1 MAKSWYFLMTTT
13 GWENKVE
20 RTIRLL
26 LEKNELD
33 PAVVT
38 EVKVPVEEIAE
49 TKDGKTKIRK
59 DKFMPGYVMIELD
72 LPELEWKKT
81 CNTLRHIS
89 GVAGFVGTKPNE
101 RPRPITSDEAKN
113 ILLRCGDIKGEKVIR
128 VKQAYSVGD
137 QVKIIEGP
145 FATFTGTVEEVSA
158 EKDKLRVNV
167 QIFGRATPVEV
178 SLLQVEKV

>member
-1 MAKSWYFLMTTT
+1 MAKNWYFLMVTT

-26 LEKNELD
+26 LEKKELD
-33 PAVVT
+33 SAVVT
-38 EVKVPVEEIAE
+38 EIKVPVEEIAE

-59 DKFMPGYVMIELD
+59 DKFMPGYVMVELD
-72 LPELEWKKT
+72 LPELDWKKT
-81 CNTLRHIS
+81 CNELRKIS

-113 ILLRCGDIKGEKVIR
+113 IFLRCGDIKGEKVIR
-128 VKQAYSVGD
+128 VKQAYSIGD
-137 QVKIIEGP
+137 QVKIIDGP
-145 FATFTGTVEEVSA
+145 FATFSGSVEEVSA
-158 EKDKLRVNV
+158 DKNKLRVNV

-178 SLLQVEKV
+178 NLLQVEKI

>member
-101 RPRPITSDEAKN
+101 RPRPITS
-113 ILLRCGDIKGEKVIR
+113 GEKVIR
-128 VKQAYSVGD
+128 VKQAYTVGD
-137 QVKIIEGP
+137 QVKIIDGP

>member
-81 CNTLRHIS
+81 CNR
-89 GVAGFVGTKPNE
+89 
-101 RPRPITSDEAKN
+101 
-113 ILLRCGDIKGEKVIR
+113 
-128 VKQAYSVGD
+128 
-137 QVKIIEGP
+137 
-145 FATFTGTVEEVSA
+145 
-158 EKDKLRVNV
+158 
-167 QIFGRATPVEV
+167 
-178 SLLQVEKV
+178 